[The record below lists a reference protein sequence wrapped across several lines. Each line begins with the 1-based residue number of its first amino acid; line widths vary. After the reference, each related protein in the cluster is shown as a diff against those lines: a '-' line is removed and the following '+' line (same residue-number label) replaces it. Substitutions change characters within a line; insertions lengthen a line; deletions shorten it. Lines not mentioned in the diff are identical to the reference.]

1 VPIIP
6 IMTYN
11 PLWRFQHPRC
21 VKIVGR
27 AILSWPRHLQSSK
40 ALALARQLN
49 EAVHSLRGEIFVSRC
64 IKILLFC
71 CSRIRFS
78 TRWCVSVYISWCI
91 FFPHSPPILVLCQV
105 SLDML
110 AVLVPRIPSEA
121 WMFQWKVGRN
131 ESNDRKRRKAY
142 GQCLSRKRAEKGG
155 NLLGECKMVT
165 CHDMSWHV

>member
-1 VPIIP
+1 
-6 IMTYN
+6 MY
-11 PLWRFQHPRC
+11 QD
-21 VKIVGR
+21 
-27 AILSWPRHLQSSK
+27 
-40 ALALARQLN
+40 
-49 EAVHSLRGEIFVSRC
+49 VSRFDYSVFQELDFQPDDVYRC
-64 IKILLFC
+64 IYQ
-71 CSRIRFS
+71 
-78 TRWCVSVYISWCI
+78 TCI
-91 FFPHSPPILVLCQV
+91 FFPHDPPILVLCQV

-165 CHDMSWHV
+165 CRDMSR